1 MTELY
6 ELCLAGKLDEV
17 KLALTQGG
25 DVNNK
30 NELGQTALMAAVRMG
45 HNSIVQVLLY
55 HPQIEINE
63 LDSLGGS
70 ALHFA
75 AWANNHEAARMLLLH
90 PGMGSANSM
99 TNNGNTAVMRAIMR
113 KNKEVLRELV
123 SHSHIILDVGDLE
136 GDER

>member
-1 MTELY
+1 M
-6 ELCLAGKLDEV
+6 
-17 KLALTQGG
+17 
-25 DVNNK
+25 NNK

-45 HNSIVQVLLY
+45 HNSIVKILLY

-63 LDSLGGS
+63 QDSLGGS

>member
-1 MTELY
+1 MKALY

-25 DVNNK
+25 DVNDK

-45 HNSIVQVLLY
+45 HNSIVQVLLD

-99 TNNGNTAVMRAIMR
+99 TNNGNTAVMRAMMC